1 MDPIVERLQ
10 QYSSCDVSRG
20 LFHPSLSADNLSQV
34 ADALLKL
41 KHPHGGNLADILMY
55 SPDWLDGSTKIVG
68 PAYTVKF
75 VRNNHANDPKPAGH
89 YVRTSRASTSWI
101 VPKLRR

>member
-1 MDPIVERLQ
+1 M
-10 QYSSCDVSRG
+10 
-20 LFHPSLSADNLSQV
+20 

-89 YVRTSRASTSWI
+89 YVRTVSRWYKLI
-101 VPKLRR
+101 VQKLRR